1 MSMSSTIGDSE
12 LDLTEFTYSRRI
24 QPTFGNDEI
33 VFSLDEWELVR
44 NLTLT
49 GISKI
54 AYKFEYAL
62 KSVNDEREMVLISTL
77 TGAKTE
83 RMDSLVLLYLRAKDL
98 NVTKRFAITSQ
109 SVSPYENLLSGIFN
123 VPIVKSVILK
133 DGGKYLKIAAGGITQ
148 VDMVVYEPEKTKFR
162 DVERESKRVQT
173 DDKPISASKRR
184 RDHTKIVHD
193 ILSLAQTYGDL
204 GITRIIYKCNL
215 NYKSALRAVS
225 ELLDNKLLEISNSSG
240 AKQKYKITS
249 KGLGVLE
256 DLKKFNFIGS

>member
-1 MSMSSTIGDSE
+1 MGSTIGDNE
-12 LDLTEFTYSRRI
+12 LDLTEFAYSRRT

-33 VFSLDEWELVR
+33 VFNLEEWELVR
-44 NLTLT
+44 NLTMT
-49 GISKI
+49 GVSKI

-62 KSVNDEREMVLISTL
+62 KSLNDEREMVLITTL

-123 VPIVKSVILK
+123 VPVVKAVILK
-133 DGGKYLKIAAGGITQ
+133 DGEKYLKIAANGITQ
-148 VDMVVYEPEKTKFR
+148 VDILIYEPEKTRFR
-162 DVERESKRVQT
+162 DEEHENRHIQT
-173 DDKPISASKRR
+173 EEKSSSVSKRR

-215 NYKSALRAVS
+215 NYKSALRTVS

-240 AKQKYKITS
+240 AKQKYKITT
-249 KGLGVLE
+249 KGVSVLE